1 LRAVSII
8 GYDQV
13 GKSGSI
19 PFVGDI
25 VHETGWVIEQIHG
38 LVGPLSGVDTTNEE
52 EDVDQK

>member
-1 LRAVSII
+1 MWAVSII

-13 GKSGSI
+13 GKSGII

-38 LVGPLSGVDTTNEE
+38 LVGPLSGVDATNEE

>member
-1 LRAVSII
+1 MWAVSII

-13 GKSGSI
+13 GKSGII

-25 VHETGWVIEQIHG
+25 VHETGWVIEQIYG
-38 LVGPLSGVDTTNEE
+38 LVGPLSGVDATNEE

>member
-1 LRAVSII
+1 MRAVSII

-38 LVGPLSGVDTTNEE
+38 LVCPLSSVDATNEE